1 MNIIPPASRLNFVA
15 SARSAFDFVTKPP
28 YSLWLVAQDEGRVT
42 YASLDLGLVI
52 LHDRLSYELDLAV
65 WRESVE
71 AEVVHPYTMVDL
83 VRVADP
89 DRVRSYR
96 QFSATT
102 DAAVERGLT
111 GLESDFRRFGLH
123 ALSGS
128 REFFERMGQL
138 RSQAATEF
146 GAELEE
152 KQARESA
159 ARAWRDRDFSNVV
172 KQYGT
177 LGDRLSRAERA
188 RVDYARRHLGVGLEE

>member
-1 MNIIPPASRLNFVA
+1 VA

-42 YASLDLGLVI
+42 YASVDLGLVI

-71 AEVVHPYTMVDL
+71 AEVAHPYTMVDL

-123 ALSGS
+123 AISGS

-152 KQARESA
+152 KQVRESA